1 MHFYEADDNLVNI
14 RDFLGHADIKTTS
27 IYARSSLA
35 KKKQALQK
43 ISDSP
48 VTELTS
54 WQQSKDT
61 LEWLKSFGH
70 RKNRKNR

>member
-1 MHFYEADDNLVNI
+1 MHLYEAVDDLIDV
-14 RDFLGHADIKTTS
+14 RDFLGHTDIKTTS

-35 KKKQALQK
+35 KKKRAMEK

-54 WQQSKDT
+54 WQQDKNT
-61 LEWLKSFGH
+61 LEWLKNFG
-70 RKNRKNR
+70 RKKKH